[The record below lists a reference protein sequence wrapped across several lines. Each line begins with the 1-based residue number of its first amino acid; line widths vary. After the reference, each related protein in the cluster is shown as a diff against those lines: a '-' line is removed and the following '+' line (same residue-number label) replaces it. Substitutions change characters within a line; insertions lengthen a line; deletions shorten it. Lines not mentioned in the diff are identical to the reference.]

1 MNNRIIIFTFSFSLV
16 FMGLMLLQQGK
27 KPKDPAADQ
36 VEQIADL
43 DGNEEA
49 NDSDPADA
57 DGQAGA
63 DNSDG
68 ADDPDSDQELEQD
81 ADEIKA
87 AAVEQFP
94 MLGSLDAADNTR
106 FLVTFTTRGGAI
118 KKIESNIRKKRKNR
132 LAYRDLE
139 YKLSLIHI

>member
-27 KPKDPAADQ
+27 EPKDPPADQ

-43 DGNEEA
+43 DGNEKA
-49 NDSDPADA
+49 NDSDPAAA
-57 DGQAGA
+57 DGQEGEGEG
-63 DNSDG
+63 NSDG
-68 ADDPDSDQELEQD
+68 ADAPDSDQEPEQD

-118 KKIESNIRKKRKNR
+118 KKIESN
-132 LAYRDLE
+132 
-139 YKLSLIHI
+139 LSLIHI